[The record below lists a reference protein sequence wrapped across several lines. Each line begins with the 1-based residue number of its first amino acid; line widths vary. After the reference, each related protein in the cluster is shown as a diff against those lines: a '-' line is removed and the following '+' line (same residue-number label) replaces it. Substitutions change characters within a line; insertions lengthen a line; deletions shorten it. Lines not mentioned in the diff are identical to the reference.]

1 MDYFAAW
8 GQFSEGYK
16 QRNAALTF
24 LREQQENADD
34 PSNSPTLHL
43 DAYGWTAVA
52 VIDHDA
58 KGMAWKWKDETRMWS
73 WHEMIA
79 QMTEESRATVVN
91 GPQGRSCGVV
101 GCSFAVR
108 PNSYD
113 HGRSHM
119 LKETSRAPS
128 VKLPI
133 WDFVVHRADG
143 TAIRLHPEW
152 SKPRFPSF
160 AAEGHGEVVQPP
172 RAGLGRSDG
181 RGTYRSYKT
190 LANQETL
197 HFAVRR

>member
-1 MDYFAAW
+1 MGPKA
-8 GQFSEGYK
+8 
-16 QRNAALTF
+16 
-24 LREQQENADD
+24 
-34 PSNSPTLHL
+34 
-43 DAYGWTAVA
+43 AVA
-52 VIDHDA
+52 A
-58 KGMAWKWKDETRMWS
+58 S
-73 WHEMIA
+73 W
-79 QMTEESRATVVN
+79 
-91 GPQGRSCGVV
+91 GVP
-101 GCSFAVR
+101 FAVR

-113 HGRSHM
+113 HSRSYM
-119 LKETSRAPS
+119 LNNTSGAPS

-197 HFAVRR
+197 HGAGRR

>member
-1 MDYFAAW
+1 
-8 GQFSEGYK
+8 
-16 QRNAALTF
+16 
-24 LREQQENADD
+24 
-34 PSNSPTLHL
+34 
-43 DAYGWTAVA
+43 
-52 VIDHDA
+52 
-58 KGMAWKWKDETRMWS
+58 
-73 WHEMIA
+73 
-79 QMTEESRATVVN
+79 
-91 GPQGRSCGVV
+91 
-101 GCSFAVR
+101 
-108 PNSYD
+108 
-113 HGRSHM
+113 M

-181 RGTYRSYKT
+181 RGTYKSYTT

-197 HFAVRR
+197 HVAVRR

>member
-1 MDYFAAW
+1 
-8 GQFSEGYK
+8 
-16 QRNAALTF
+16 
-24 LREQQENADD
+24 
-34 PSNSPTLHL
+34 
-43 DAYGWTAVA
+43 
-52 VIDHDA
+52 
-58 KGMAWKWKDETRMWS
+58 
-73 WHEMIA
+73 MIA
-79 QMTEESRATVVN
+79 QMTEESRAKVVK

-113 HGRSHM
+113 HSRHNM
-119 LKETSRAPS
+119 LNDTSTPSS

-160 AAEGHGEVVQPP
+160 AAEGHVEVVQAP

>member
-1 MDYFAAW
+1 
-8 GQFSEGYK
+8 
-16 QRNAALTF
+16 
-24 LREQQENADD
+24 
-34 PSNSPTLHL
+34 
-43 DAYGWTAVA
+43 
-52 VIDHDA
+52 
-58 KGMAWKWKDETRMWS
+58 
-73 WHEMIA
+73 MIA
-79 QMTEESRATVVN
+79 QMTEESRAKVVK

-113 HGRSHM
+113 HLRSHM

-143 TAIRLHPEW
+143 AAIRLHLEW

-172 RAGLGRSDG
+172 RTGLGRSDG
-181 RGTYRSYKT
+181 RGTY
-190 LANQETL
+190 ANYNKKL
-197 HFAVRR
+197 C